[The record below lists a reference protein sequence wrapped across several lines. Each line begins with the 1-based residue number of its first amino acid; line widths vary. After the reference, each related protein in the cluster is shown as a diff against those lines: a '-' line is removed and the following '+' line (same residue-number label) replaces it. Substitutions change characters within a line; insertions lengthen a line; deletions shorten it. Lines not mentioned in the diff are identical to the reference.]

1 MKARMIIGTLALIFA
16 GLLSSG
22 GCGPEYSEPYYIAD
36 VCVEGTFRC
45 AGANIIEECSYDE
58 WLLRSCTAICEA
70 EGLVSNGCSAV
81 DDLCEC
87 EMPLNQLCVEGTAV
101 FCFCREERGFPAC
114 TEVEVGILYQ
124 GCDEND
130 PDYMHISCMA
140 LFLEGDQVDCS
151 LAESVC
157 LE

>member
-1 MKARMIIGTLALIFA
+1 MKARMMIGALALLAA
-16 GLLSSG
+16 GLLMGG
-22 GCGPEYSEPYYIAD
+22 GCEPEYSEPYYIAD

-58 WLLRSCTAICEA
+58 WLPRSCTAICEA

-87 EMPLNQLCVEGTAV
+87 EMPVRQSCVDGTAV
-101 FCFCREERGFPAC
+101 FCACREARGFPPC
-114 TEVEVGILYQ
+114 TIEQMDILYQ
-124 GCDEND
+124 GCYDYD